1 MSEKYKAKDDLP
13 YFVTMTFQGWVD
25 LFTREVYR
33 ELFVDA
39 LLHCHKEKGLI
50 IHEYVIMSNHAHL
63 ILQHRDSRLS
73 DIIRDFK
80 AHVAR
85 EVLKCLKTDNTESRR
100 EWALRLFKY
109 YAKYLK
115 QNKNYVVWRKS
126 NRPIVLD
133 NPELYERCLDYI
145 YLNPVKAGLVLAP
158 NHWLYSSAC
167 NENPINDILRKQY
180 GEGA

>member
-1 MSEKYKAKDDLP
+1 MSEKYKANDDLP

-39 LLHCHKEKGLI
+39 LMHCHIKKGLI

-63 ILQHRDSRLS
+63 ILQNRSSRLS
-73 DIIRDFK
+73 EIIRDFK

-85 EVLKCLKTDNTESRR
+85 EVLKRLKTDNSESRR

-115 QNKNYVVWRKS
+115 QNKDYAIWRKS

-133 NPELYERCLDYI
+133 NSELYERCMDYI
-145 YLNPVKAGLVLAP
+145 HLNPVKAGLVLAP

-167 NENPINDILRKQY
+167 NENPINKILRRQY
-180 GEGA
+180 GDGA